1 MITDSMI
8 ERFESKFTKGEADD
22 CWEWEATKHGRGYG
36 YFYTSPYYS
45 QRKMDFAHRF
55 SYHLYNGIKPTEKD
69 SVCHKCDNPKCVNPN
84 HLFLGTH
91 TDNMR
96 DMVNKGRNYNPKQK
110 LSEQDIID
118 ILKMRT
124 DGMLL
129 KQIAL
134 IFNID
139 VSHCSRICR
148 KDRNDNRI

>member
-8 ERFESKFTKGEADD
+8 KRFESKFTKGEADD
-22 CWEWEATKHGRGYG
+22 CWEWEASKHERGYG
-36 YFYTSPYYS
+36 YFYTSHYYS

-69 SVCHKCDNPKCVNPN
+69 AVCHKCDNPKCVNPN

-91 TDNMR
+91 KDNMR
-96 DMVNKGRNYNPKQK
+96 DMVNKGRNYAPKQK

-139 VSHCSRICR
+139 ESHCSRICR
-148 KDRNDNRI
+148 KDNNDNRI